1 MASAFILLV
10 DTAVIIKIN
19 WIFKMGFCQINII
32 SQISCLVQYKPTERK
47 TQQKDFID
55 IVSIVIKNM
64 IKKFDDLSF
73 QFQY

>member
-32 SQISCLVQYKPTERK
+32 SQISRLVQYKPTERK
-47 TQQKDFID
+47 TKQKDFID